1 MDEVLGGLGR
11 LTAMAW
17 CSAGFAVLAVL
28 AWVRPPGGRSRLATA
43 GNDDRK
49 RWRAG
54 PAAGAGLLAGRPGGP
69 GAARRLVLGF
79 LAGTGLCLAASQ
91 LIPAAGPWVWWGW
104 PLLVLLVAGGLGLLE
119 PRAVRVRRERLVVD
133 TPQALDLLAAGLAA
147 GMPAR
152 LAGRAVVQAFDGP
165 VGEDLGRV
173 LALADLGVAEAEAW
187 RSLAEHPQLGPAA
200 QDLAR
205 SVESGTLMV
214 EALERHAAAAR
225 DAGRSA
231 LVIRARS
238 VGVRSVLPLMTC
250 FIPAFMLLGVV
261 PTVVSALTAA
271 LG

>member
-1 MDEVLGGLGR
+1 MNGLDIGGLS
-11 LTAMAW
+11 AMAW
-17 CSAGFAVLAVL
+17 WSAGFAVLAVL
-28 AWVRPPGGRSRLATA
+28 GLVRSPPGRARLVRTDT
-43 GNDDRK
+43 GDRE
-49 RWRAG
+49 RTQAG
-54 PAAGAGLLAGRPGGP
+54 PSPGTGVLLGRPGTP
-69 GAARRLVLGF
+69 GWGRRLVLGA
-79 LAGTGLCLAASQ
+79 LAATGLCLAAST
-91 LIPAAGPWVWWGW
+91 LLPSLGAGVWWGW
-104 PLLVLLVAGGLGLLE
+104 PPLAVLVSGGLGLLE
-119 PRAVRVRRERLVVD
+119 PQSVRVRRERLVVD

-187 RSLAEHPQLGPAA
+187 RGLAGHPQLGPAA

-205 SVESGTLMV
+205 SVDSGTLMV

-225 DAGRSA
+225 EAGRSA
-231 LVIRARS
+231 LVVRARS